1 MYLYSTSTSDMGHL
15 AKVTYKVG
23 VILTS
28 WARVELNL
36 TG

>member
-1 MYLYSTSTSDMGHL
+1 MYLYSTSTGDIGHL
-15 AKVTYKVG
+15 PKVTYKFG
-23 VILTS
+23 VILIS